1 MSTTTHEVP
10 REAALHAATKAVTK
24 ASDLHICFKPGTA
37 TNVALDIVEQMLA
50 GKQWGDEF
58 VLTAGPDSRNCIG
71 TSFRRLQNVELVQN
85 TGQHRRSAV
94 AAQKGRV
101 VWRYSLPNVALARLF
116 LSRNGRVPV
125 EPQMDFFK

>member
-1 MSTTTHEVP
+1 MTTTQESL

-24 ASDLHICFKPGTA
+24 ASDLHICFKPGVA

-58 VLTAGPDSRNCIG
+58 MLTAGPDSRNCIG
-71 TSFRRLQNVELVQN
+71 TSFRRLQNAGLIEN

-101 VWRYSLPNVALARLF
+101 TWRYSLPSVALARTF
-116 LSRNGRVPV
+116 LKRNGRKSAA
-125 EPQMDFFK
+125 PQMDLFK